1 MDPYPP
7 VSELLT
13 ELDAQNPR
21 RGLAQYT
28 RIFTELDIYNIDK
41 ITQLGEDKLVSEL
54 HMTLGNA
61 AFLFG
66 VVQKEMK
73 KVDRSNG
80 KTKKPRLG

>member
-13 ELDAQNPR
+13 ELNAQNPR

-28 RIFTELDIYNIDK
+28 HIFTELDIYNIDE
-41 ITQLGEDKLVSEL
+41 IARLGEDKLVSEL

-66 VVQKEMK
+66 AVQKEMK